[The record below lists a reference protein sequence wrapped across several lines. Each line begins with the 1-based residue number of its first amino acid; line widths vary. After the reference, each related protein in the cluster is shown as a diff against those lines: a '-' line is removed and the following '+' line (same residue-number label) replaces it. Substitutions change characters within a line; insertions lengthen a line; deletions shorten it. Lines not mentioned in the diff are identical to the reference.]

1 MHIYLKRNQCPQSH
15 YKDLVCGPFTTY
27 DCEFYSTKLLLKGNT
42 LGLAGTRELDHEI
55 DIGEIKKVHRVLLKD
70 TPKENVK
77 FIDGRIQRAGEFR
90 SEVYQF
96 EVPALT
102 EKFIQFRNECTKN
115 PGVHHLIIT
124 CHILSASLHIHP
136 FINDNGRLGRS
147 IMALYFIRNGYPPVV
162 FQKIQRLE
170 YALALFQS
178 QTMKEPAPLYTLE
191 DMIIIDILSKC
202 HLLLA
207 TEIIEI
213 MECLVNG
220 TEIERNIVLAV
231 AVRAIILQ
239 YPMWEIHLDTPPFT
253 NHEHDYNLA
262 INIIDGIRP
271 EIVSGTPLEYKNL
284 MKKRWDA

>member
-90 SEVYQF
+90 SEYQF

-178 QTMKEPAPLYTLE
+178 QTMKEPAPLYSMILE
-191 DMIIIDILSKC
+191 NVFNILMNNQK
-202 HLLLA
+202 
-207 TEIIEI
+207 
-213 MECLVNG
+213 
-220 TEIERNIVLAV
+220 
-231 AVRAIILQ
+231 
-239 YPMWEIHLDTPPFT
+239 
-253 NHEHDYNLA
+253 
-262 INIIDGIRP
+262 
-271 EIVSGTPLEYKNL
+271 
-284 MKKRWDA
+284 